1 MAGFAYPVF
10 VGECTNKGLVW
21 SGQKGMEHTPPLS
34 RGAAFPFGGSIGTQR
49 GIHAEH
55 EEVTDAER
63 AAQHGETWLRATL
76 RDTEEVSFQYGM
88 DDDLYRLLKGIM
100 ATGMHAHEPINF
112 GKDPHTRAAYV
123 RAVAQKMGAEDMLSD
138 PQTRELFRRFGLLS
152 SQRLPSTPRTP
163 LDFFTQIQP
172 PPNPREMMSGESDI
186 GVYVRTDRGAVFDSH
201 RMTEDDAQRRY
212 DRCLVPVQTAA
223 GPVVATQM
231 LLDGV
236 WKGPGVHS
244 PLELST
250 EQAISKWGDIVGPCS
265 TRDMT
270 ADGAIY
276 RCWDPT
282 NHPLT

>member
-1 MAGFAYPVF
+1 MAGFAYQVF

-21 SGQKGMEHTPPLS
+21 SSQKGMEHTPPLS

-49 GIHAEH
+49 GLHAEH
-55 EEVTDAER
+55 EEIADTNWV
-63 AAQHGETWLRATL
+63 AQHGDDWLQNAL
-76 RDTEEVSFQYGM
+76 RNTDEVSFQYGM
-88 DDDLYRLLKGIM
+88 DDELYRLLERIKAVGLH
-100 ATGMHAHEPINF
+100 THEPIDL

-123 RAVAQKMGAEDMLSD
+123 RAVAQKMGAQDMLSD
-138 PQTRELFRRFGLLS
+138 SQTRELFRRYGLLS
-152 SQRLPSTPRTP
+152 SQRLLSMPRTP
-163 LDFFTQIQP
+163 LDLFAQLQP
-172 PPNPREMMSGESDI
+172 QPNPREKMSGESDI
-186 GVYVRTDRGAVFDSH
+186 GVYVRTDSGAVFTSH

-212 DRCLVPVQTAA
+212 GRGLVPVQTAA

-236 WKGPGVHS
+236 WNQPGVHS
-244 PLELST
+244 PLELPT
-250 EQAISKWGDIVGPCS
+250 EEAISKWGDIVGPCS
-265 TRDMT
+265 ARDMT